1 MCYLNDASNV
11 VSYKDISKA
20 DFPLLVVVNFYA
32 FMSVIQARGGVRGER
47 GVNVNVYLSVCSK
60 SVSRLTWS
68 ILDIRNYRT
77 NK

>member
-1 MCYLNDASNV
+1 MLFHI
-11 VSYKDISKA
+11 DIRKA
-20 DFPLLVVVNFYA
+20 NFPLLVVVNFYS
-32 FMSVIQARGGVRGER
+32 FMSVILVRGGVREER